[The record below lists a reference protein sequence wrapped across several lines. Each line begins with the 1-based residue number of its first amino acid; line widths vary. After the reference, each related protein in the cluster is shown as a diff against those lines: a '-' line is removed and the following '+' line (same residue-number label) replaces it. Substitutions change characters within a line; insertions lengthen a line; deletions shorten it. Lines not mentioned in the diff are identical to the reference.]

1 MEIEEVKEIK
11 EKLKEEIFIANSFGD
26 KIRKVPTK
34 ELEKILALINE
45 LENENERLK
54 KDCADI
60 ANDYQEMGGFY
71 YEETQKNQQLKDK
84 VTELESENKEL
95 RVVVDIANERTYR
108 KKFTDEWRKEYQK
121 ELDKQGNG
129 HIAGFPDFDLVYKLY
144 FEQKDRIAELEKE
157 NAELKEHVTE
167 VEKGIINIAKERN
180 KKDELASKFIDSYN
194 DSLKDFTKKLKNK
207 LFEFFQDNEELD
219 GKISVGVLYVD
230 VIGVEAKDGTI
241 ISLGLIDRLLKEYE
255 E

>member
-1 MEIEEVKEIK
+1 MESEEVKDIK

-45 LENENERLK
+45 FESENERLK
-54 KDCADI
+54 KDCAGI

-95 RVVVDIANERTYR
+95 RVVTDIANERTYR

-129 HIAGFPDFDLVYKLY
+129 HIAGYPDFDLVYKLY
-144 FEQKDRIAELEKE
+144 FEQKDRIAELENTDYYKE
-157 NAELKEHVTE
+157 IEKKKEDLLCKEYGLIKYEKEIAGKYLKQFAE
-167 VEKGIINIAKERN
+167 
-180 KKDELASKFIDSYN
+180 
-194 DSLKDFTKKLKNK
+194 KLKNK

-219 GKISVGVLYVD
+219 GKISVGPLYVD

-241 ISLGLIDRLLKEYE
+241 ISLGLIDKLLKEYE
-255 E
+255 VEE

>member
-1 MEIEEVKEIK
+1 MESEKVKEIK
-11 EKLKEEIFIANSFGD
+11 KSLQQEIHLTEYVDRAYSENVRLDLLKD
-26 KIRKVPTK
+26 VLT
-34 ELEKILALINE
+34 LIN
-45 LENENERLK
+45 
-54 KDCADI
+54 
-60 ANDYQEMGGFY
+60 
-71 YEETQKNQQLKDK
+71 
-84 VTELESENKEL
+84 ELESENKEL

-157 NAELKEHVTE
+157 NALIKNSVTMQDYKTLE
-167 VEKGIINIAKERN
+167 EISNNKVKQFAER
-180 KKDELASKFIDSYN
+180 
-194 DSLKDFTKKLKNK
+194 LKNK

-219 GKISVGVLYVD
+219 GKISVGPLYVD

-241 ISLGLIDRLLKEYE
+241 ISLGLIDKLLKEYE
-255 E
+255 NDTI

>member
-45 LENENERLK
+45 FESENERLK

-71 YEETQKNQQLKDK
+71 YEEAQKNQQLKDK

-108 KKFTDEWRKEYQK
+108 KKFIEEWRKEYQK
-121 ELDKQGNG
+121 ELDKQGEG

-144 FEQKDRIAELEKE
+144 FEQKDRIAELENKIESGTLVEFPFCVFDKKKNKE
-157 NAELKEHVTE
+157 ADCYKIALKEDW
-167 VEKGIINIAKERN
+167 AKCLCYCDMN
-180 KKDELASKFIDSYN
+180 GFAITQDGMLILLDECGRY
-194 DSLKDFTKKLKNK
+194 TYCP
-207 LFEFFQDNEELD
+207 DNRFKVVAE
-219 GKISVGVLYVD
+219 
-230 VIGVEAKDGTI
+230 T
-241 ISLGLIDRLLKEYE
+241 RLKELQE
-255 E
+255 N

>member
-26 KIRKVPTK
+26 KLRKVPTK
-34 ELEKILALINE
+34 ELDKILALINE

-71 YEETQKNQQLKDK
+71 YEEVQKNQQLKDK

-108 KKFTDEWRKEYQK
+108 KKFIEEWRKEYQK
-121 ELDKQGNG
+121 ELDKQGKG
-129 HIAGFPDFDLVYKLY
+129 YIAGFPDFDLVYKLY
-144 FEQKDRIAELEKE
+144 FEQKDRIAELEDKIENGRLVEFSFCVFDKKKNKE
-157 NAELKEHVTE
+157 ADCYKIALKEDWAQCLCYCDMNGFAITQD
-167 VEKGIINIAKERN
+167 GMLILL
-180 KKDELASKFIDSYN
+180 DECGRYTYCPDNRFKVVAEAR
-194 DSLKDFTKKLKNK
+194 LK
-207 LFEFFQDNEELD
+207 
-219 GKISVGVLYVD
+219 
-230 VIGVEAKDGTI
+230 
-241 ISLGLIDRLLKEYE
+241 
-255 E
+255 

>member
-1 MEIEEVKEIK
+1 MESEKVKEIK
-11 EKLKEEIFIANSFGD
+11 KSLQQEIHLTEYVDRAYSENVRLDLLKD
-26 KIRKVPTK
+26 VLT
-34 ELEKILALINE
+34 LIN
-45 LENENERLK
+45 
-54 KDCADI
+54 
-60 ANDYQEMGGFY
+60 
-71 YEETQKNQQLKDK
+71 
-84 VTELESENKEL
+84 ELESENKEL

-157 NAELKEHVTE
+157 NALIKNSVTMQDYKTLE
-167 VEKGIINIAKERN
+167 EISNNKVKQFAER
-180 KKDELASKFIDSYN
+180 
-194 DSLKDFTKKLKNK
+194 LKNK

-219 GKISVGVLYVD
+219 GKISVGPLYVD

-241 ISLGLIDRLLKEYE
+241 ISLGLIDKLLKEYE
-255 E
+255 NDTIWKL

>member
-26 KIRKVPTK
+26 KLRKVPTK
-34 ELEKILALINE
+34 ELDKILALINE

-71 YEETQKNQQLKDK
+71 YEEVQKNQQLKDK

-108 KKFTDEWRKEYQK
+108 KKFIEEWRKEYQK
-121 ELDKQGNG
+121 ELDKQGEG

-144 FEQKDRIAELEKE
+144 FEQKDRLAELEDKIENGTLVEFPFCVFDKKKNKE
-157 NAELKEHVTE
+157 ADCYKIALKEDW
-167 VEKGIINIAKERN
+167 AKCLCYCDMN
-180 KKDELASKFIDSYN
+180 GFAITQDGMLILLDECGRY
-194 DSLKDFTKKLKNK
+194 TYCP
-207 LFEFFQDNEELD
+207 DNRFKVVAE
-219 GKISVGVLYVD
+219 
-230 VIGVEAKDGTI
+230 T
-241 ISLGLIDRLLKEYE
+241 RLKELQE
-255 E
+255 N

>member
-1 MEIEEVKEIK
+1 MESEEVKEIK
-11 EKLKEEIFIANSFGD
+11 EKLQEEIFIANSFGD

-45 LENENERLK
+45 FESENERLK
-54 KDCADI
+54 KDCAGI

-121 ELDKQGNG
+121 ELDKQGEG

-144 FEQKDRIAELEKE
+144 FEQKDRIAELEDKIENGTLVEFPFCVFDKKKNKE
-157 NAELKEHVTE
+157 ADCYKIALKEDW
-167 VEKGIINIAKERN
+167 AKCLCYCDMEGFAITQDRMLILL
-180 KKDELASKFIDSYN
+180 DECGRYTYCPDNRFKVVAEAR
-194 DSLKDFTKKLKNK
+194 LK
-207 LFEFFQDNEELD
+207 
-219 GKISVGVLYVD
+219 
-230 VIGVEAKDGTI
+230 
-241 ISLGLIDRLLKEYE
+241 
-255 E
+255 

>member
-26 KIRKVPTK
+26 KLRKVPTK

-71 YEETQKNQQLKDK
+71 YEEAQKNQQLKDK

-108 KKFTDEWRKEYQK
+108 KKFIEEWRKEYQK
-121 ELDKQGNG
+121 ELDKQGEG

-144 FEQKDRIAELEKE
+144 FEQKDRIVELEDKIENGTLVEFPFCVFDKNKNKE
-157 NAELKEHVTE
+157 ADCYKIALKEDW
-167 VEKGIINIAKERN
+167 AKCLCYCDMEGFAITQDGMLILL
-180 KKDELASKFIDSYN
+180 DECGRY
-194 DSLKDFTKKLKNK
+194 TYCP
-207 LFEFFQDNEELD
+207 DNRF
-219 GKISVGVLYVD
+219 KVVA
-230 VIGVEAKDGTI
+230 EA
-241 ISLGLIDRLLKEYE
+241 RLKELQE
-255 E
+255 S